1 MIFLAFQIFL
11 SERKFTYLLTYLF
24 VYINNFNPLQSG
36 AAFLYP
42 LKTLGDVN
50 GMFLGGTEKL
60 HRAVMG

>member
-50 GMFLGGTEKL
+50 GMFSGGTEKL